1 MKILLTGATGFVGQ
15 HVLIELSKRNLDIV
29 LLVRDKSKLT
39 GLNPS
44 IDVLEADIGVSDS
57 ELFAKLGNPD
67 MLIHLAWSGLPSYKS
82 LHHFEDE
89 LPKQY
94 RFIKSMI
101 NSGLKSVVITG
112 TCFEYGMQSGMLS
125 EDFAT
130 QPDNAYALAKDTLRK
145 QLEFLKREQPFE
157 LSWARLFYMYG
168 EGQASTSLYPAIK
181 AAALR
186 GDKIFNMSGGA
197 QLRDYLPVEMVA
209 ERIVALAL
217 TERGQG
223 VVNICSGQP
232 VKVIDLVSG
241 WIAQYGWQIELNP
254 GFYPYP
260 DYEPMEFWGDP
271 SKMNSALA
279 I

>member
-1 MKILLTGATGFVGQ
+1 MRVALTGPTGFVGR
-15 HVLIELSKRNLDIV
+15 HVLAVLANRGLDIV

-44 IDVLEADIGVSDS
+44 IDVVEADIGLSDG
-57 ELFAKLGNPD
+57 ELFTKLGNPD
-67 MLIHLAWSGLPSYKS
+67 ALIHLAWSGLPNYKS

-101 NSGLKSVVITG
+101 NSGLKSVVVTG

-145 QLEFLKREQPFE
+145 QLEVLKREQPFE

-181 AAALR
+181 AAAVR
-186 GDKIFNMSGGA
+186 GDKVFNMSGGE
-197 QLRDYLPVEMVA
+197 QLRDYLSVKTVA

-217 TERGQG
+217 TGAGQG

-232 VKVIDLVSG
+232 VAVIDLVRG
-241 WIAQYGWQIELNP
+241 WIAQHDWQIELNP

-271 SKMNSALA
+271 SKMNAVLA